1 MVAAAAAAAVA
12 VVDIEWTTITMKMK
26 TIDDEKSA
34 DDAVDHVAVA
44 ASIEFDGIL
53 GALSVHIL
61 IVAHH

>member
-1 MVAAAAAAAVA
+1 MAAAAVA

-26 TIDDEKSA
+26 MKTNDDGKSA

-44 ASIEFDGIL
+44 ASIEFDGIP
-53 GALSVHIL
+53 GALFVHIL